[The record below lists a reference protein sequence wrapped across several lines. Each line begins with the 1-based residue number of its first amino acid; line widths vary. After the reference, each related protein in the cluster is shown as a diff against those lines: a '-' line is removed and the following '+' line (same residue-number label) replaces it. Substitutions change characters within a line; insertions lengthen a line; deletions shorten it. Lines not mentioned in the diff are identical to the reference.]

1 MPEREQRPSLKRLLL
16 AFVAAR
22 DGVALLE
29 FALVLPLLALMLF
42 GSVDAGRALAIN
54 GKVRA
59 VASQTALM
67 TAHST
72 LLYQADIDEL
82 LGAADLMFAP
92 YAGKGETI
100 TVSQISIANNGRATI
115 MWSASSGGT
124 PRTQGSTISV
134 PTNLVT
140 PSSYLI
146 LAEVAYPFT
155 PIGPFVPAINL
166 TDIEWIAPLNQ
177 NCVNNVPENVTACV

>member
-1 MPEREQRPSLKRLLL
+1 MNFRRDER
-16 AFVAAR
+16 
-22 DGVALLE
+22 GVALLE
-29 FALVLPLLALMLF
+29 FSIVAPLLLLMLF
-42 GSVDAGRALAIN
+42 GSVDTGRALAIN

-92 YAGKGETI
+92 YNGHGEQI

-166 TDIEWIAPLNQ
+166 TDRIWMTPLDAP
-177 NCVNNVPENVTACV
+177 CVNNVPENVTSCVP